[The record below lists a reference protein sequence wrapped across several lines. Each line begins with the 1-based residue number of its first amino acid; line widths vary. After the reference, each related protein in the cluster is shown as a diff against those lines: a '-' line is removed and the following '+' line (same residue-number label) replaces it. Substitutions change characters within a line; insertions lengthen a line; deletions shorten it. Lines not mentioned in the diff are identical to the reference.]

1 MSATTAS
8 SLALASSS
16 IALSFI
22 IVVVQIQL
30 YIMGYATILIVGKG
44 EIDIRNVYTIYNNVV
59 LCLKKI

>member
-16 IALSFI
+16 IALYFI
-22 IVVVQIQL
+22 IVAVQIQL
-30 YIMGYATILIVGKG
+30 YIMGHATILTVGIV
-44 EIDIRNVYTIYNNVV
+44 EMNIRNVYTIYNNVV